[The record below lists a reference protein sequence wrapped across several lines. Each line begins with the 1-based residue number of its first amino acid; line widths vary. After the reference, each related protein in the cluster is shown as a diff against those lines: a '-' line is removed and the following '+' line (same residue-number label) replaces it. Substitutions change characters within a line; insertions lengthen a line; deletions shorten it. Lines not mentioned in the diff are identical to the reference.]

1 LTFFGG
7 ARFYISART
16 PNSNKLHISA
26 MGRLGMGLLICALRK
41 SACLLFT
48 ETARG
53 RKYEIDVRTRKV
65 CKKIYT
71 GQRYEYYFKNALIN
85 TCSLLKFEFP
95 GHFVATLLFC
105 CDLKFKIS

>member
-1 LTFFGG
+1 MGAICLSMIVFNNALVVLPSLSWRRSLTFFVG

-53 RKYEIDVRTRKV
+53 RKYETDVRTRNV
-65 CKKIYT
+65 LKKSTRGRDMNI
-71 GQRYEYYFKNALIN
+71 
-85 TCSLLKFEFP
+85 
-95 GHFVATLLFC
+95 TL
-105 CDLKFKIS
+105 